1 MSTEPDMVGFSN
13 EIWVPWGVPII
24 STKDYTMYSEGSMLL
39 GSPSSGNHHIKP
51 KALNSNS

>member
-1 MSTEPDMVGFSN
+1 MSTEPDMGGSSN
-13 EIWVPWGVPII
+13 ETWVPCGVPVI

-51 KALNSNS
+51 KALNPHS